1 MELNLM
7 SSLSRNMTPL
17 LLVGTGRMAHAYAE
31 VLSALCVPVEA
42 VGRSDEHAKRF
53 AEETGVR
60 AAGGG
65 IGAWRR
71 RGTLAPTH
79 AIVAADVGEMPRI
92 AEELIELGVKRLLL
106 EKPGALTKDELML
119 IFTRAQTVHA
129 EVSIGYNRRFL
140 ASVEKAKDLIAED
153 GGVIS
158 FYFEFNERTTQ
169 PERIRGMRVP
179 EKTVARWFI
188 ANSTHVLDLAWHLGG
203 EPQALSGFSSAG
215 PLWAPHPTLFS
226 GAGITKSGA
235 TFSYF
240 ANWEID
246 GPWLVELQTAKR
258 KLVLNP
264 LEKLYE
270 ERDGVL
276 VNVPY
281 DDSLDV
287 TFRPGLYQETKSFL
301 ADSSV
306 LPTLKEQCDRFA
318 WYEKVLTGS

>member
-1 MELNLM
+1 
-7 SSLSRNMTPL
+7 
-17 LLVGTGRMAHAYAE
+17 MAHAYAE
-31 VLSALCVPVEA
+31 VLSALRTPVEA

-53 AEETGVR
+53 AEETGIR

-65 IGAWRR
+65 IEAWRK
-71 RGTLAPTH
+71 RGMLAPTH
-79 AIVAADVGEMPRI
+79 AIVATDVGEIPRI
-92 AEELIELGVKRLLL
+92 AEELIELGVKRILL

-119 IFTRAQTVHA
+119 IFTRAQKASA

-140 ASVEKAKDLIAED
+140 ASVEKAKDLIAKD
-153 GGVIS
+153 GGIVS
-158 FYFEFNERTTQ
+158 FYFEFNERVTQ

-203 EPQALSGFSSAG
+203 EPHALSGFSAAG
-215 PLWAPHPTLFS
+215 SLWAPHPTLFS

-240 ANWEID
+240 SNWEVD

-258 KLVLNP
+258 KLLLNP

-270 ERDGVL
+270 ERDGARVT
-276 VNVPY
+276 VPC
-281 DDSLDV
+281 DDTFDAK
-287 TFRPGLYQETKSFL
+287 FRPGLYLETKSFL
-301 ADSSV
+301 AGLP
-306 LPTLKEQCDRFA
+306 LPTLEEQCDRFA

>member
-1 MELNLM
+1 
-7 SSLSRNMTPL
+7 
-17 LLVGTGRMAHAYAE
+17 MARAYAK
-31 VLSALCVPVEA
+31 VLSALRIPVEA

-53 AEETGVR
+53 AEETGVA

-71 RGTLAPTH
+71 RYTPVPTH
-79 AIVAADVGEMPRI
+79 AVIAADVGETPRI

-106 EKPGALTKDELML
+106 EKPGALTKDELTPV
-119 IFTRAQTVHA
+119 IARAETAGA

-140 ASVEKAKDLIAED
+140 ASVKKAKDLIAED
-153 GGVIS
+153 GGVVS

-169 PERIRGMRVP
+169 PERIKGMDTP

-203 EPQALSGFSSAG
+203 EPHALSGFSAAG

-240 ANWEID
+240 ANWEVD

-270 ERDGVL
+270 EKDGAL
-276 VNVPY
+276 VSVPC
-281 DDSLDV
+281 DDVFDV
-287 TFRPGLYQETKSFL
+287 KFRPGLYLETKSFL
-301 ADSSV
+301 EDV
-306 LPTLKEQCDRFA
+306 PLPTLAEQCDRFA
-318 WYEKVLTGS
+318 WYEKILTGSEAS